1 MTSPVKIKLNN
12 KTPVTVTVGEA
23 KEGETAPRRNVG
35 AKDGPWIYPDNN
47 PEMNTIY
54 NLVLWATKEYSN
66 LPVIGTRQIVD
77 VHTET
82 KTVSKKVDGKIVQ
95 QEKQWQFFELSPY
108 SYITYKELLELLRAY
123 AAGFRAIGIEP
134 KGKECVHIYAQTS
147 AFWLETALALNANAI
162 PAATAYDTLGE
173 EGLTHSLT
181 QTGSVAVACDNSIV
195 GSLANPLKS
204 ATAVRIVITHDPL
217 KSEAELKAKEK
228 VLAVNPNIK
237 FYSFQEVVDLGK
249 ENFVEPITP
258 EPSDVALIMYTS
270 GSTGPP
276 KGVVLTNSNVIG
288 ALGGVSGNI
297 GHDIIPPGSR
307 LLAYLPLAHILEFT
321 FELAVLFWG
330 GVLGYGTVKTI
341 SDVSV
346 RNCAGDIREFK
357 PNVMVGVPAVWESVR
372 KGIMSKVGQLSPI
385 AQRVFWTAYR
395 TKLRLMNRNIPCPFV
410 DNLIFKKIKEATGG
424 NLRIVLNGG
433 AAVSRLTQEFITT
446 LICPMVIGYGLTE
459 TNAMCTIMRPG
470 SFSFDTIGEL
480 THAVTVKL
488 VDVPEAGHFAK
499 DNQGEVYI
507 KSASVAREYYDN
519 EEETDAAFTDDGY
532 FRTGDIGEWTESG
545 HLKLIDRRKNL
556 IKTLNGEY
564 IALEKLESLY
574 RSNQYIINIC
584 VYADEFRVKPIAIV
598 VSNPANVEKLAK
610 DLGVEHHEDIAHDP
624 KVKAAIEKSML
635 QTGKDAGL
643 RGIELILGTV
653 ISHVEWTAQNGFLTS
668 AQKLD
673 RKKILADNREAIE
686 TLYESAA

>member
-1 MTSPVKIKLNN
+1 MATPVKIKLNN
-12 KTPVTVTVGEA
+12 RVPVTVPVGEA
-23 KEGETAPRRNVG
+23 KEGETAPRRNIG
-35 AKDGPWIYPDNN
+35 ARDGPWLYPDNN
-47 PEMNTIY
+47 PQINTIY
-54 NLVLWATKEYSN
+54 NLLIWAEKEYSS
-66 LPVIGTRQIVD
+66 LPAMASRKIVD
-77 VHTET
+77 VHTEI
-82 KTVSKKVDGKIVQ
+82 KTVSKKVEGKIVQ

-108 SYITYKELLELLRAY
+108 SYISYKELLDLVNNY
-123 AAGFRAIGIEP
+123 AAGLLQIGIKP
-134 KGKECVHIYAQTS
+134 KGQENCHIYAQTS
-147 AFWLETALALNANAI
+147 AYWLQTALALNANAI

-173 EGLTHSLT
+173 DGLTHALT
-181 QTGSVAVACDNSIV
+181 QTGSVAVFCDNNIV
-195 GSLANPLKS
+195 GSLASPLQQ
-204 ATAVRIVITHDPL
+204 ATNVRIIVTAEPMTKD
-217 KSEAELKAKEK
+217 SEIAAKEK
-228 VLAVNPNIK
+228 VLAVNSEIK
-237 FYSFQEVVDLGK
+237 FYTFQEVIDLGK
-249 ENFVEPITP
+249 QNYSEPIGP
-258 EPSDVALIMYTS
+258 EPEDVALIMYTS

-276 KGVVLTNSNVIG
+276 KGVVLTNRNVIG
-288 ALGGVSGNI
+288 AIGGISGNI

-346 RNCAGDIREFK
+346 RKCAGDIREFK
-357 PNVMVGVPAVWESVR
+357 PNVMIGVPAVWETVR
-372 KGIMSKVGQLSPI
+372 KGILSKVGQLSPI
-385 AQRVFWTAYR
+385 AQKIFWTAYR
-395 TKLRLMNRNIPCPFV
+395 TKLRLLNHNIPCPLV
-410 DNLIFKKIKEATGG
+410 DNLIFKKIKDATGG

-459 TNAMCTIMRPG
+459 TNAMCTIMRPS
-470 SFSFDTIGEL
+470 SFSFETIGEL

-488 VDVPEAGHFAK
+488 VDVQEAGYHAK
-499 DNQGEVYI
+499 NNQGEVYI
-507 KSASVAREYYDN
+507 KSASVANEYYKN
-519 EEETDAAFTDDGY
+519 KEETDAAFTDDGY
-532 FRTGDIGEWTESG
+532 FRTGDIGQWTETG

-598 VSNPANVEKLAK
+598 VTNPANVEKLASE
-610 DLGVEHHEDIAHDP
+610 LGVEHHEDIAHDP
-624 KVKAAIEKSML
+624 KVKSAIEKSML

-643 RGIELILGTV
+643 KGIELILGTV
-653 ISHVEWTAQNGFLTS
+653 ISHVEWTPQNGFLTS

-673 RKKILADNREAIE
+673 RKKILADNKAAIDE
-686 TLYESAA
+686 LYDSAS